1 MFSVMTY
8 RINMRYKSGYLF
20 TLNDQIP
27 ELDKF
32 MLFHSY
38 NDE

>member
-1 MFSVMTY
+1 MKLSKLSTY
-8 RINMRYKSGYLF
+8 NV
-20 TLNDQIP
+20 NDQIP

-38 NDE
+38 NYE